1 MPEKG
6 DATWQPTDA
15 DLDALEAALPEAL
28 AAAPEARGEKF
39 EGLLANWS
47 RQYIGIVRDGRPLI
61 YGNYLPKEMVADIP
75 QWRSM
80 AVGVCD
86 GGPQFFG
93 VEFDPATKQITGLW
107 FNGSIG

>member
-1 MPEKG
+1 
-6 DATWQPTDA
+6 
-15 DLDALEAALPEAL
+15 
-28 AAAPEARGEKF
+28 
-39 EGLLANWS
+39 
-47 RQYIGIVRDGRPLI
+47 
-61 YGNYLPKEMVADIP
+61 MVADIP